1 MLEGMTIRD
10 TKGKP
15 TIRDSKG
22 KPRKLK
28 KRPTDINQLA
38 HMLGNQST
46 EQAEP
51 EPTQAEILGLRGG
64 KIGGKGAKTK
74 VPG

>member
-1 MLEGMTIRD
+1 MLEGMTLRD

-38 HMLGNQST
+38 HMR
-46 EQAEP
+46 A
-51 EPTQAEILGLRGG
+51 RV
-64 KIGGKGAKTK
+64 K